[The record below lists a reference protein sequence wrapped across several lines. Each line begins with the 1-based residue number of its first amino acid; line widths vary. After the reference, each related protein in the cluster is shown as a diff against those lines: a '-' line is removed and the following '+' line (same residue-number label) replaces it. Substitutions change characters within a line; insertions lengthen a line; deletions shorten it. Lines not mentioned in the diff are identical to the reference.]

1 MPHLPTF
8 LLRSLLAALALA
20 GVGAAVADKADR
32 HKAMVVEAERPGTI
46 DLQRQVTVLNGN
58 VTISQGTMVIRAET
72 VELREGPD
80 GFRSALA
87 LGAPGKPASY
97 RQKREGLEE
106 TVEGSAE
113 RIEFDGRSETLRF
126 VGNGAVRRLRAGV
139 VADEIT
145 GALIVWDAAAEVF
158 SVQGGQQSATNPGGR
173 VRAVLAPRGEG
184 GSATAPATPG
194 TGAGTPPATLQPSR
208 QLAPAPGASAPAGR
222 RG

>member
-1 MPHLPTF
+1 MPAIPTF
-8 LLRSLLAALALA
+8 LFRSLLTALALA
-20 GVGAAVADKADR
+20 GAGAALADKADR
-32 HKAMVVEAERPGTI
+32 NKSMVVEAERPGTI

-184 GSATAPATPG
+184 SGANPPASTTPPG
-194 TGAGTPPATLQPSR
+194 TLQASR
-208 QLAPAPGASAPAGR
+208 QLAPATAASAPAAR
-222 RG
+222 R